1 MKKILLI
8 ALVFGLAI
16 GAKFLFFPGNSGADA
31 AKGGGKPKGP
41 SPVKVYVVN
50 PQPLE
55 QTVQV
60 PGIVM
65 PTESVDLMPEAAGRV
80 TGIFFTEGKAVS
92 KGQLLVKL
100 NDAELQA
107 QLSKVKQQAKVQA
120 DRLNRLR
127 KLLEINGTSREEVD
141 LAETQVQG
149 LQADQDLLAAQIAKT
164 EIRSPFSGIIGL
176 RQISEGAYISPGT
189 RVATLVEGN
198 QLKLSFSLPGFQ
210 AAQVDPQATVNCS
223 IPGDTTDYLAQIFAS
238 DAIASDRSRLIEF
251 RARFN
256 GNLRNMVPGR
266 SLAVNVP
273 LRTVPAALMLPT
285 EAIIPILKGQKVFIA
300 KNGKAEER
308 KIQTGYR
315 DAAMVEV
322 TSGLEAGD
330 SVITTGIMSLKA
342 GSDLKIITPK
352 PKK

>member
-1 MKKILLI
+1 M
-8 ALVFGLAI
+8 
-16 GAKFLFFPGNSGADA
+16 
-31 AKGGGKPKGP
+31 
-41 SPVKVYVVN
+41 
-50 PQPLE
+50 
-55 QTVQV
+55 
-60 PGIVM
+60 
-65 PTESVDLMPEAAGRV
+65 
-80 TGIFFTEGKAVS
+80 
-92 KGQLLVKL
+92 
-100 NDAELQA
+100 
-107 QLSKVKQQAKVQA
+107 
-120 DRLNRLR
+120 
-127 KLLEINGTSREEVD
+127 
-141 LAETQVQG
+141 
-149 LQADQDLLAAQIAKT
+149 
-164 EIRSPFSGIIGL
+164 
-176 RQISEGAYISPGT
+176 
-189 RVATLVEGN
+189 
-198 QLKLSFSLPGFQ
+198 
-210 AAQVDPQATVNCS
+210 NCS

-315 DAAMVEV
+315 NAAMVEV

>member
-1 MKKILLI
+1 MKKVILI
-8 ALVFGLAI
+8 VLVIGLAL
-16 GAKFLFFPGNSGADA
+16 GAKFLFFPGNSGGDP

-41 SPVKVYVVN
+41 SPVKVFVVN
-50 PQPLE
+50 PQPLQ

-60 PGIVM
+60 PGVVL

-80 TGIFFTEGKAVS
+80 TGIYFTEGKPVS

-107 QLSKVKQQAKVQA
+107 QLSKVKQQIKVQA

-149 LQADQDLLAAQIAKT
+149 LQADQDLIAAQIAKT
-164 EIRSPFSGIIGL
+164 EIRAPFAGIIGL
-176 RQISEGAYISPGT
+176 RQISEGAYIAPGT
-189 RVATLVEGN
+189 KVATLVEGN

-210 AAQVDPQATVNCS
+210 AALVDPETTVNCN
-223 IPGDTTDYLAQIFAS
+223 IPGDTTVYTAKIFAS

-251 RARFN
+251 RSRFN
-256 GNLRNMVPGR
+256 GNPRNIIPGR
-266 SLAVNVP
+266 SLAVDVP

-308 KIQTGYR
+308 KVLTGYR
-315 DAAMVEV
+315 NAAMVEI
-322 TSGLEAGD
+322 TDGLQPGD
-330 SVITTGIMSLKA
+330 SVITTGIMSLKP